1 MTPGNSRFP
10 RELSLGASWN
20 GPCIAGPRN
29 VEVPRLIDRQRPVR
43 SAPGTQRGG
52 HHRGALPPLL
62 AAAARTRG
70 GEDRTGSFIERRA
83 RGIAT
88 VAASRYPDP
97 VVVRMSDF
105 ETSTMTRT
113 STSSSVLRVIE
124 QVARAES
131 DASIPAATGVRTE
144 SRFA

>member
-1 MTPGNSRFP
+1 M
-10 RELSLGASWN
+10 
-20 GPCIAGPRN
+20 
-29 VEVPRLIDRQRPVR
+29 
-43 SAPGTQRGG
+43 
-52 HHRGALPPLL
+52 
-62 AAAARTRG
+62 
-70 GEDRTGSFIERRA
+70 
-83 RGIAT
+83 
-88 VAASRYPDP
+88 AASRYPDP